1 MKNSYLLS
9 VFLILFSFSG
19 IAQPLNESFEG
30 NQYPPQGW
38 KVLDYGSSGR
48 AWSQYSTN
56 PNTGSNSASIGYH
69 SSQAHDDWLITREL
83 VIFPTDTLH
92 FYARNNSSSFQD
104 QFHLKLSN
112 SGNGTDTAD
121 FTITLDTNITPPT
134 TWTKYSYSLGAY
146 AGQTVR
152 VAFQAISEDELRLSI
167 DDVSGPLTIP
177 VTCFDPYAINA
188 TNVTD
193 TSVVLSWQ
201 DSSANATDYSYKL
214 FEVGNATAVFQG
226 NTTDTFLNL
235 SGLMPNTDY
244 NVEIYTICTGTDTTS
259 DETSFSFT
267 TNCISYAT
275 FTDSFE
281 NTATGALPDCWSSI
295 EVGNSFSDIEAYT
308 FTGPIDSKHLR
319 FYNSGVSGS
328 NLNLTAISPALTTLA
343 AGTHRVNMMVKSSS
357 NSTKF
362 VVGTIASAM
371 DTASFTP
378 VDTIDLTT
386 TYTVYR
392 KEITSANHAHIA
404 IKYLSSSTYTNG
416 FIDNF
421 MWEQTPTCLEINM
434 VSLDSTTDSSAAI
447 YWDAVAS
454 ANSYYYEVTELDST
468 TIIASGTSSD
478 TTATIIGLDENTDYT
493 VNVFAVCSATDT
505 SASTA
510 MNFTTECGSV
520 NSFSENFDS
529 YASLV
534 VPDCWANVIN
544 STSTSARAYT
554 YSFTSPNSGNRHIRL
569 YNSTDTNAQ
578 IYFITPELNDLPNGT
593 HRARFFAKETGP
605 GNTGVILGT
614 MTSPT
619 DTASFTMVDTVMLTA
634 SYTEYSVD
642 YDQTTTHKFLAI
654 KFLSDD
660 DFCSVYMDDFNW
672 ETIPACVKPDSLMIS
687 AIGTDSMTFS
697 WTPETAAGT
706 YEVEYGVTG
715 FTQGSGTFVTSTDT
729 FKVVTGLNDGTTY
742 DFYVRAICGAGDTS
756 LWTSEISGTTL
767 CNTISAITNESFES
781 VANGEGLTKCW
792 SEYENLASSSSFYGV
807 HKYATSLAYDSSN
820 VMRLRTSFSTS
831 DTAILI
837 SPEFDHD
844 LANKSVKFYSR
855 GSSASK
861 LEIGTMSDPT
871 DASTF
876 QVYTTLD
883 DFTTSTT
890 EEYNAYIVDAANTDR
905 YLAFRLTATSTYS
918 YVYID
923 YLTVEDAPSCIGPMN
938 YTAATVSDTS
948 FEVSWT
954 NITAATSWV
963 VEYGNVGFT
972 PGTGT
977 TVTTTSNPLTITG
990 YMEGDTVDVYVR
1002 SLCSATDTSDLDD
1015 PLTYTLSCAPVSA
1028 LDEDFATFA
1037 PDCWEV
1043 YEGLLG
1049 TTTTLSAPSSSIR
1062 RWKADGYLNS
1072 GFTGAAKTNIYSTD
1086 AKEWLISPSINLES
1100 GHSKF
1105 LAFDAGITQYSQQ
1118 GPPTPPNG
1126 LLGPDDRILV
1136 VISPDNGV
1144 TWSSTNIIYTFDTTN
1159 LPTNSGD
1166 HYNVDL
1172 SAYTG
1177 IVKIGFYAESTVA
1190 GGDRDFFI
1198 DNVEIREPEVDGGL
1212 LNFANTD
1219 TLLCEGNPIYVSA
1232 NVTNVGDSALHAYD
1246 IQLNVSGGSSM
1257 TYSLN
1262 TMVPKGDTV
1271 MLNLDTLNLSAGT
1284 YTLEAI
1290 MSAADDKDLGND
1302 TITQTVTVEALPM
1315 VNAGND
1321 TTICPG
1327 GSVQLFATGNAN
1339 SYSWQSTGF
1348 TGGNGVNVGPIH
1360 ITTEYIVVA
1369 TSAAGCETQDT
1380 LVVTVATVPNLTIGY
1395 AGGVLTASSGFNS
1408 YEWEFN
1414 NAVVNATSSFSP
1426 TVNGDYTVTATTAEG
1441 CTETATYK
1449 VSGIGLDELNES
1461 EIAIYPNPVNNVL
1474 NINSELE
1481 VNNLRIVDAQG
1492 RTIMENILISN
1503 GSIEVSEL
1511 ASGNYFLIGESEKG
1525 NFVRRFVKK

>member
-19 IAQPLNESFEG
+19 MAQPLNESFEG
-30 NQYPPQGW
+30 NQFPPQGW
-38 KVLDYGSSGR
+38 EVLDYGSSGR

-56 PNTGSNSASIGYH
+56 PHTGSNSASIGYH
-69 SSQAHDDWLITREL
+69 SSQAHNDWLITREL

-92 FYARNNSSSFQD
+92 FYARNNSSTYQD

-112 SGNGTDTAD
+112 SGDGTDTAD
-121 FTITLDTNITPPT
+121 FTVTLDTNITPPT
-134 TWTKYSYSLGAY
+134 TWTKYSYPLGTY

-152 VAFQAISEDELRLSI
+152 VAFQAISKDELRLSI

-177 VTCFDPYAINA
+177 FTCFTPYAMDANI
-188 TNVTD
+188 TD
-193 TSVVLSWQ
+193 TSAVLSWQ
-201 DSSANATDYSYKL
+201 DSSANATDYAYKL
-214 FEVGNATAVFQG
+214 FEVGNTTAVFQG
-226 NTTDTFLNL
+226 NTSDTFLNF

-244 NVEIYTICTGTDTTS
+244 NLEIFTNCTGADTTS
-259 DETSFSFT
+259 DEMSFNFT
-267 TNCISYAT
+267 TNCITYAT
-275 FTDSFE
+275 FADSFD

-295 EVGNSFSDIEAYT
+295 EVGNSFTDIEAYT
-308 FTGPIDSKHLR
+308 STGPIGTKHLR
-319 FYNSGVSGS
+319 FYNSSITGS
-328 NLNLTAISPALTTLA
+328 NLNLTALSPELTTLA
-343 AGTHRVNMMVKSSS
+343 AGTHRINMMVKGSSS
-357 NSTKF
+357 TSKF

-378 VDTIDLTT
+378 VDTIDLTS

-392 KEITSANHAHIA
+392 KEITHANHNYVA
-404 IKYLSSSTYTNG
+404 IKYLSNTNYSSG

-421 MWEQTPTCLEINM
+421 MWEQTPSCLEINT
-434 VSLDSTTDSSAAI
+434 VSLDSTTDSSAAV

-454 ANSYYYEVTELDST
+454 ANSYYYEITELDST

-478 TTATIIGLDENTDYT
+478 TTETITGLNGNTDYT
-493 VNVFAVCSATDT
+493 INVFAVCSATDT
-505 SASTA
+505 SASTT
-510 MNFTTECGSV
+510 MNFTTECGTV

-529 YASLV
+529 YASAI

-554 YSFTSPNSGNRHIRL
+554 YSSTSPNSGNRHIRL
-569 YNSTDTNAQ
+569 YNSADIDAQ

-614 MTSPT
+614 MTSPS
-619 DTASFTMVDTVMLTA
+619 DTASFTVVDTVMLTA
-634 SYTEYSVD
+634 TYTEYSVN

-654 KFLSDD
+654 KYLTDD
-660 DFCSVYMDDFNW
+660 DYCSVYIDDFNW

-706 YEVEYGVTG
+706 YEVEYGETG

-729 FKVVTGLNDGTTY
+729 FKTVTGLNDGTTY

-756 LWTSEISGTTL
+756 LWTSEVSGTTL
-767 CNTISAITNESFES
+767 CNTISAITNESFEG

-792 SEYENLASSSSFYGV
+792 SEYEDIASSSSFYGV
-807 HKYATSLAYDSSN
+807 HKYATSSAYDSSN
-820 VMRLRTSFSTS
+820 VMRLRTSYSTS

-837 SPEFDHD
+837 SPEFDHN
-844 LANKSVKFYSR
+844 LTNKSVKFYSR

-861 LEIGTMSDPT
+861 LEIGTMSDPN

-905 YLAFRLTATSTYS
+905 YLAFRLTATATYS

-923 YLTVEDAPSCIGPMN
+923 YLTVEDAPSCVGPVS
-938 YTAATVSDTS
+938 YTASTVSDTS

-954 NITAATSWV
+954 NVTAATSWI

-977 TVTTTSNPLTITG
+977 TITTTSNPLTITG
-990 YMEGDTVDVYVR
+990 FMDGDTVDVYVR
-1002 SLCSATDTSDLDD
+1002 SLCSATDTSALDD
-1015 PLTYTLSCAPVSA
+1015 PFTYTLSCAPMSV
-1028 LDEDFATFA
+1028 LDEDFSTFL
-1037 PDCWEV
+1037 PDCWDK
-1043 YEGLLG
+1043 YSGAL
-1049 TTTTLSAPSSSIR
+1049 TTNSTLAPVTSSFTGWR
-1062 RWKADGYLNS
+1062 NDGYLNS
-1072 GFTGAAKTNIYSTD
+1072 GSTGAARVNIWSTGTD
-1086 AKEWLISPSINLES
+1086 EWLVSPSVNLEAN
-1100 GHSKF
+1100 HAKV
-1105 LAFDAGITQYSQQ
+1105 LKFDAGVTQYNSTNA
-1118 GPPTPPNG
+1118 PTG
-1126 LLGPDDRILV
+1126 GQMGPDDRVVIL
-1136 VISPDNGV
+1136 ISPDNGA
-1144 TWSSTNIIYTFDTTN
+1144 TWSSANAIYTFDTLN
-1159 LPTNSGD
+1159 APTTTGSS
-1166 HYNVDL
+1166 YTVDL
-1172 SAYTG
+1172 TAYTG
-1177 IVKIGFYAESTVA
+1177 NVKIAFYAESTVA

-1232 NVTNVGDSALHAYD
+1232 NVTNVGDTALHAYD
-1246 IQLNVSGGSSM
+1246 IKLNISGGSSM

-1271 MLNLDTLNLSAGT
+1271 LLNLDTLNLAAGT

-1302 TITQTVTVEALPM
+1302 TITHTVTVEALPM

-1348 TGGNGVNVGPIH
+1348 TGGNGVSVGPL

-1369 TSAAGCETQDT
+1369 TSAAGCETKDT
-1380 LVVTVATVPNLTIGY
+1380 LVVTVATVPNLSIAY
-1395 AGGVLTASSGFNS
+1395 AGGVLTASSGFTS
-1408 YEWEFN
+1408 YEWKFN
-1414 NAVVNATSSFSP
+1414 NAVVNTTSSFSP

-1449 VSGIGLDELNES
+1449 VSGIGLDELDEN
-1461 EIAIYPNPVNNVL
+1461 EIAIYPNPVNDVL

-1481 VNNLRIVDAQG
+1481 VTNLRIVDAQG
-1492 RTIMENILISN
+1492 RTIMENILTSK